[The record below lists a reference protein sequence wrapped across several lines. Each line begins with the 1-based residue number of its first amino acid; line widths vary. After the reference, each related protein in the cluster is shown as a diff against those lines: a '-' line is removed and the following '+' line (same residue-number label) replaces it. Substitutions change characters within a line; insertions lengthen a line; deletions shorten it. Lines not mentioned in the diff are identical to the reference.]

1 MKNPK
6 LALTAALVILLVV
19 VISVFLS
26 VKQPE
31 KNTQSEQDISTKPEV
46 STKLPEKNNSFS
58 VNQPESN
65 STDPE
70 LTATIAKGK
79 NYLITQVDNR
89 LKQLSTFKSMVENT
103 SGFAETERKMILA
116 ELNDEI
122 SQLVALKPEINQSE
136 TKEDVQV
143 VAEKVKAVWLQSRNS
158 VDKAQGKLLEAQQQ
172 SAIAEAENYAAGI
185 NKRITIL
192 KASGQSTQEMEKLLV
207 DYNQKIEEAK
217 QSSDLAVETLQKIK
231 DAATDG
237 EKENLRKE
245 KERLLKDYQSHLKE
259 AYNLLREE
267 ARQEFSERFKG
278 NP

>member
-58 VNQPESN
+58 VNQPESI

>member
-245 KERLLKDYQSHLKE
+245 KEQLLKDYQSHLKE